1 MSDDKYNN
9 DNIIEEEQ
17 GTMEDFP
24 KEIVQLLM
32 RNHPIKNPK
41 YTTDDRAS
49 RDEVRTARR
58 RRLEEQIEQGTEEQD
73 MFGEEYSE
81 NLNVESVEQKRYE
94 EDAAMLFNGEET
106 KSLFDDEEDMVQL
119 IRRVNRPDNQRS
131 YRRGFHPENVNKI
144 DDIEKSVFEE
154 RKPRPKVK
162 KENKKP
168 KKKVFEERDE
178 EYYEIKKPE
187 DKNRVL
193 DDFFDENDYDDEEKS
208 FNVKNIGIV
217 LLVIAVITILALIY
231 SNIRT
236 NAHLSEANAKIESY
250 EKLQEKNEE
259 LKLIILG
266 LEEQLAN
273 QVIEEENTLPVD
285 EVGGEAEENNG
296 EQGSVEEPSAPV
308 VTQPE
313 TPPTVPQETYDTYT
327 VVEGD
332 SYWIIAH
339 KTLGNGTLYQKI
351 LDANQLTE
359 NDSIKPGQTLK
370 IPS

>member
-1 MSDDKYNN
+1 MSDGKYNN
-9 DNIIEEEQ
+9 DNIMEEEQ

-32 RNHPIKNPK
+32 RNHPIKNPE
-41 YTTDDRAS
+41 YTKEDRTK
-49 RDEVRTARR
+49 RDEARTARR
-58 RRLEEQIEQGTEEQD
+58 RRLEEEIEQETNEQD
-73 MFGEEYSE
+73 MFEEEYSE
-81 NLNVESVEQKRYE
+81 PLNVEKVEQKRYE
-94 EDAAMLFNGEET
+94 EDTEMPFNGDET

-119 IRRVNRPDNQRS
+119 IRRVNRPENQRG
-131 YRRGFHPENVNKI
+131 YRRGFHPENVNEI

-162 KENKKP
+162 KDNKKP
-168 KKKVFEERDE
+168 KKREFEERDE

-193 DDFFDENDYDDEEKS
+193 DDFFDENDDYYYEEKS
-208 FNVKNIGIV
+208 FNVKNIAIV
-217 LLVIAVITILALIY
+217 LLVVVVIANFALIY
-231 SNIRT
+231 NNFTT
-236 NAHLSEANAKIESY
+236 NARLSEANAKIENH
-250 EKLQEKNEE
+250 EELQEKNEE

-273 QVIEEENTLPVD
+273 QVVVEEALPVD
-285 EVGGEAEENNG
+285 EVGEEPEENNG
-296 EQGSVEEPSAPV
+296 EQGSVEQPPATV
-308 VTQPE
+308 ATQPE
-313 TPPTVPQETYDTYT
+313 TPPTAPQETYDTYT

-339 KTLGNGTLYQKI
+339 KTLGNGTLYQRI